1 MNEPQIPFEDMT
13 NAQLK
18 ELVEDF
24 GLTVEAANPAK
35 PNKTELLESL
45 NAFKAKQDAIHNP
58 VVEEK
63 VDAEVVEEPAV
74 TGRGIKA
81 PTTDVKKVSSKQ
93 ELMRADLFR
102 KERVIINDN
111 QTAQTKEEMVSVS
124 WGNRMI
130 GGQTDFV
137 PMHGEP
143 QYVRRGALANLREAN
158 MVEHVQKE
166 RGGVEMVKRKRF
178 SIVPVEGLTEAE
190 ITALAAKQ
198 AMRNASY
205 A

>member
-1 MNEPQIPFEDMT
+1 MNETPIPFEDMT

-24 GLTVEAANPAK
+24 V
-35 PNKTELLESL
+35 
-45 NAFKAKQDAIHNP
+45 
-58 VVEEK
+58 
-63 VDAEVVEEPAV
+63 V
-74 TGRGIKA
+74 TGRGVKA
-81 PTTDVKKVSSKQ
+81 PTTDVTKVSSPQ

-111 QTAQTKEEMVSVS
+111 QLSQTKEEMVSIS
-124 WGNRMI
+124 WGNRLL

-143 QYVRRGALANLREAN
+143 QYVRRGALANIREAT

-166 RGGVEMVKRKRF
+166 RGGVEMVRRKRF
-178 SIVPVEGLTEAE
+178 SVVPVEGLSQEE
-190 ITALAAKQ
+190 IDALAAKQ